1 MTDPIVDDPQI
12 ESEATPW
19 LEELPPRQIVAE
31 LDRFIVGQA
40 SAKKAIAIA
49 IRNRWRRARTP
60 DDIRDEITPNNL
72 ILIGPTGVGKTEV
85 ARRLARLAGAPFLKV
100 EASKFTEV
108 GYVGRDAESMVRD
121 LVDVAITMV
130 RGEREDEVFPQAE
143 ARAEDRIIEI
153 LLPPAAPP
161 PVRKSGEQE
170 GAVFVVSPSGEAQ
183 AETGGPLES
192 ERRTETQEK
201 LRKLLRDGKLD
212 DREVEIEVTPQG
224 FPMLE
229 AMQPPQGIEGQD
241 INLTELLQEMLP
253 KRKKRRTARIPEAR
267 RILIDARPDRISP
280 GKASS
285 ATSCQSW
292 KGRRSRPATV
302 SCAPTTFYSWRRAR
316 FTRASRR
323 T

>member
-1 MTDPIVDDPQI
+1 MTDPTVNDPQI

-40 SAKKAIAIA
+40 AAKKAIAIA

-60 DDIRDEITPNNL
+60 EDIRDEITPNNL

-143 ARAEDRIIEI
+143 ARAEDRLVEI

-161 PVRKSGEQE
+161 PVRESGETGEQA

-183 AETGGPLES
+183 AETGGPLDS
-192 ERRTETQEK
+192 ERRIQTQE
-201 LRKLLRDGKLD
+201 
-212 DREVEIEVTPQG
+212 
-224 FPMLE
+224 
-229 AMQPPQGIEGQD
+229 
-241 INLTELLQEMLP
+241 INLMPSSIPLVQWTPERKGFSDHQE
-253 KRKKRRTARIPEAR
+253 RKCR
-267 RILIDARPDRISP
+267 
-280 GKASS
+280 
-285 ATSCQSW
+285 ATN
-292 KGRRSRPATV
+292 A
-302 SCAPTTFYSWRRAR
+302 A
-316 FTRASRR
+316 
-323 T
+323 